1 MIETKQCSLCCA
13 GPPYT
18 DCYGRDADFACARL
32 VMYETAKLPAVCDRG
47 DAVNLALNMA
57 NGDTNEITDKGAAML
72 AHAVLKMDA
81 YITELRCY
89 ASRLSVDVSLLNGI
103 ISRAARDAQKYVD
116 AAERSIT

>member
-13 GPPYT
+13 GQPYT

-89 ASRLSVDVSLLNGI
+89 ASRLSIDVSLLNGI
-103 ISRAARDAQKYVD
+103 ISRAARDAQKYVG